1 MVAAATSAPGGG
13 DADALRRA
21 AEAAR
26 VAGRVDDVARCC
38 AALLALCPDDV
49 AALQLAAA
57 AALGRGDFAGALA
70 HLARAA
76 ALAPADESVQA
87 DHAGALFQAARY
99 ADAAAACTRALVHA
113 PGSVRL
119 WFALGAARVAA
130 GDPDRGEEAYRRAL
144 ACDPAHVDALVNL
157 AVLLQR
163 RGRLD
168 EALALNR
175 KVLALAPAHPVALG
189 NTAGALLAM
198 RRLDEAVPLLRAVVA
213 ARPGDVAAAANLGLA
228 LTELP
233 QFAEGVQMLRELARR
248 TGNPVYALKADLAIP
263 PLLPSNESIVEF
275 RAAFEAAL
283 DRWCERVPK
292 LDDPLAV
299 VARTGFYLAYQGH
312 DDRRL
317 QQKIARLYAAA
328 CPGLDWVVPSLPG
341 PGAAGGRRIRIG
353 FVSMFLR
360 HHTIGKLFRGLIG
373 GLDGD
378 EFERFV
384 FAPVVAG
391 DPVQAELAA
400 AGVAVVGLPGTLD
413 AARRLLAGHGLD
425 VVFYPDI
432 GMHPFTYLLA
442 FSRLAPVQMT
452 SWGHPVTTGI
462 PAIDCFV
469 SHALCED
476 GDTSA
481 QYSERLLQMPAALPY
496 TRYRRPSY
504 PGRPRERGDFGLPT
518 GRTLYLVP
526 HALFKLTPD
535 FVAALRT
542 LLAADPAGVLVFAG
556 PAPQAWCD
564 VVRGRL
570 APMGTAANLRF
581 LGALSPGDFLE
592 LLRLGD
598 VLLDSFDFGGG
609 NTTAEALFAGIPI
622 VTLPGRL
629 MRGRFTYAWLRHA
642 GLTEGIATSA
652 EDYVARALRF
662 GGDAELRLLL
672 RGRTLAAAAAIDA
685 DARPVAAFAA
695 ALREGLAGGPGRS

>member
-1 MVAAATSAPGGG
+1 MAAADLAPGGG
-13 DADALRRA
+13 DVDALRRA

-26 VAGRVDDVARCC
+26 AAGRGDDVARYC
-38 AALLALCPDDV
+38 AALLALRPDDV
-49 AALQLAAA
+49 PALQLAAA
-57 AALGRGDFAGALA
+57 AALGRGDVGGALA
-70 HLARAA
+70 HLTRAA
-76 ALAPADESVQA
+76 SVARDDEGVQA
-87 DHAGALFQAARY
+87 DRAGALFHAGRY
-99 ADAAAACTRALVHA
+99 AEAVDACATALAVT

-130 GDPDRGEEAYRRAL
+130 GDAEGGEEAYRRVL
-144 ACDPAHVDALVNL
+144 AIDPAHVDTLVNL

-168 EALALNR
+168 DALASYR
-175 KVLALAPAHPVALG
+175 QVLAIEPAHPVALG
-189 NTAGALLAM
+189 NAAGALLAA
-198 RRLDEAVPLLRAVVA
+198 RRPDEAAPLLRKVLV

-248 TGNPVYALKADLAIP
+248 TGNPAYALKADLAIP

-283 DRWCERVPK
+283 DRWCEGAPK
-292 LDDPLAV
+292 LGDPLAIA
-299 VARTGFYLAYQGH
+299 ARTSFYLAYQGH

-317 QQKIARLYAAA
+317 QQKVARLYMAA
-328 CPGLDWVVPSLPG
+328 CPALDWVSPSLPA
-341 PGAAGGRRIRIG
+341 PAATGGRRIRIG

-360 HHTIGKLFRGLIG
+360 NHTIGKLFRGLIG

-384 FAPVVAG
+384 FAPVVDG
-391 DPVQAELAA
+391 DPVQSELAA
-400 AGVAVVGLPGTLD
+400 AGVAVVGLPGALD
-413 AARRLLAGHGLD
+413 AARRLIAGHGLD
-425 VVFYPDI
+425 ILFYPDI

-442 FSRLAPVQMT
+442 FSRLAPVQMA

-476 GDTSA
+476 GDTTA
-481 QYSERLLQMPAALPY
+481 QYSERLLQMPAAVPY

-504 PGRPRERGDFGLPT
+504 AGRRRERSDFGLPA

-535 FVAALRT
+535 FVAALRA

-556 PAPQAWCD
+556 PAPRAWCD

-570 APMGTAANLRF
+570 APMGTAANLYF

-609 NTTAEALFAGIPI
+609 NTTAEALFAGVPI

-642 GLTEGIATSA
+642 GLEEGIARSA
-652 EDYVARALRF
+652 DDYVARALRF

-672 RGRTLAAAAAIDA
+672 RRRTLAAAAAIDA
-685 DARPVAAFAA
+685 DARPVAAFAT
-695 ALREGLAGGPGRS
+695 ALREGLVGGPGRS